1 MFSITVSPRFGDID
15 GLGHVN
21 NTVLPV
27 WFEIGRNSI
36 FRLFSPDL
44 NLSPEVW
51 RLILVRTE
59 FDFLSQMYF
68 NYDVEIRTFVAK
80 IGNSSF
86 TVGHE
91 AWQKGKL
98 TVKGQAVLVYYDFEA
113 QKSMPLPTS
122 MRKILKEHMLHEAD
136 SSTVSGSSK
145 VSDSSTVSTPVKS
158 SDSPR
163 ST

>member
-1 MFSITVSPRFGDID
+1 MFSIQVSPRFGDID

-27 WFEIGRNSI
+27 WFETGRNSI

-44 NLSPEVW
+44 DLSPEVW
-51 RLILVRTE
+51 HLILVRTE

-68 NYDVEIRTFVAK
+68 RSDVEIRTYITN

-91 AWQKGKL
+91 AWQEGELK
-98 TVKGQAVLVYYDFEA
+98 VRGQAVLVYYDFKL
-113 QKSMPLPTS
+113 QKAIPLPDS
-122 MRKILKEHMLHEAD
+122 IREILKRHIFPSVDA
-136 SSTVSGSSK
+136 SSVDAET
-145 VSDSSTVSTPVKS
+145 DT
-158 SDSPR
+158 DSPC
-163 ST
+163 SI

>member
-1 MFSITVSPRFGDID
+1 MFKTTVAPRFGDID
-15 GLGHVN
+15 ALGHVN

-44 NLSPEVW
+44 DLSPEIW
-51 RLILVRTE
+51 HLILVRIE

-68 NYDVEIRTFVAK
+68 RSDVEIRTFIEK

-91 AWQKGKL
+91 AWQEGELKVRGK
-98 TVKGQAVLVYYDFEA
+98 AVLVYYDFKL
-113 QKSMPLPTS
+113 QKSLPLPDRVRE
-122 MRKILKEHMLHEAD
+122 MLKEHMLPATVESAESPGLEA
-136 SSTVSGSSK
+136 
-145 VSDSSTVSTPVKS
+145 
-158 SDSPR
+158 
-163 ST
+163 

>member
-1 MFSITVSPRFGDID
+1 MFSINVSPRFGDID

-27 WFEIGRNSI
+27 WFETGRNSI

-44 NLSPEVW
+44 DLSPDVW
-51 RLILVRTE
+51 HLILVRIE

-68 NYDVEIRTFVAK
+68 RSDVEIRTFVTK

-91 AWQKGKL
+91 AWQEGELK
-98 TVKGQAVLVYYDFEA
+98 VKGQAVLVYYDFKL
-113 QKSMPLPTS
+113 QKSIPLPES
-122 MRKILKEHMLHEAD
+122 IREILKTHMLPAMNASTAD
-136 SSTVSGSSK
+136 AET
-145 VSDSSTVSTPVKS
+145 DT
-158 SDSPR
+158 DSPC
-163 ST
+163 SI